1 MLGALLRYVRC
12 CNFRVKALKKDT
24 PPKVTRT
31 PTVHDSAKS
40 SRKVAPSLFHP
51 SNIQLSST
59 PKLNRTRSIGS
70 HSDTGNTLDL
80 TKVLQDAYDSPV
92 RGHRIRVSLSERR
105 RQQRELQKQQ
115 ANRANTDGSIKSVK
129 SSDSCD
135 SCPLVD
141 NPDNKRPDGN
151 SGSGSGRQVSMDTH
165 QLASM
170 WKDRRMSQGKSAIVR
185 HATEDGGSPGRS
197 SGLAQCGFLRHASRH
212 VKAHGGSDRADELH
226 SMLNLDHLTVPTSLF
241 SSPRSNNAIFE
252 EHKEI
257 MSHLDSV
264 IGRARA
270 VMTKA
275 ANRKRLDFGPGTPSD
290 TPTDGSTNKT
300 DPDVVPSAI
309 LTDAPKSTSVRR
321 KLAWDNDRQASYLN
335 DSQPQNGVG
344 MSTLTQHTGLSTGGA
359 TIAADSTEL
368 DADDG
373 TLPAW
378 ATREAVMMKQSS
390 EDVSLISNA
399 SDLSFGNSD
408 TLIKSLDC
416 LNRCNLLGTNR
427 CSRQQTW
434 PQPSS
439 GQLANGM
446 KDGEEKDSGKHS
458 CNSDEVEQS
467 SCMNGEQQLSDR
479 QADNGA
485 NHDDKEKAE
494 SPEQKCAPAEFT
506 SHSALPLGDDFLK
519 VLETVKSVQ
528 DQLEEEKLEH
538 TQVARNTYY
547 GHFPDLLHM
556 SMNVRRGLNMSAG
569 GFTTQLSTEKI
580 IQKLDAAIEKIASET
595 NVIKQL
601 SPRGLGSNRSDQVDG
616 SDNDQDRTGAEH
628 TSAVKPQDDTAAPT
642 GKQQLAEALSC
653 DKVTGDVNEN
663 VPCCTTSS
671 FESIKSNYDGNSYV
685 LSRALSVGRNI
696 LPGMPEDTITRS
708 RHKSSEGATV
718 PTHSPKRHN
727 LMATHEGSA
736 FSKVSDKSV
745 KLQPDGSDST
755 ETHPAD
761 SLQSHKPLQNISVSS
776 YKNGLKYPMSP
787 LRIEKLSGTIFSP
800 IQCFPVTPRDNH
812 VITVPSIVTKTLLKG
827 HSEPVVGD
835 TRPYDGCTQLSSGG
849 SEGTQSTGDIV
860 TMTVVTRSMLHDLV
874 LPDSDLTG
882 DGQNEKDSM
891 SPKTP
896 GTSVGDGDAVTHDVI
911 KQDVDGDEHGQDVTK
926 ASVDTAACVDSN
938 ADTTT
943 ASGSPAGHMAARDS
957 SPTKLTGDSCDLS
970 PCNAVTTTV
979 QSPGSQQSSSGR
991 ESAQSNKETALQRA
1005 Q

>member
-1 MLGALLRYVRC
+1 MLGAYCLCY
-12 CNFRVKALKKDT
+12 NFRVKALKKDT
-24 PPKVTRT
+24 PPKATRT
-31 PTVHDSAKS
+31 LTAHDSAKS

-59 PKLNRTRSIGS
+59 PKVSRTRSIGS
-70 HSDTGNTLDL
+70 HSDTGDTLDL

-115 ANRANTDGSIKSVK
+115 TNRASTDGSIKSIK

-151 SGSGSGRQVSMDTH
+151 TSHSSSGSGRQMSMETH
-165 QLASM
+165 QLASV
-170 WKDRRMSQGKSAIVR
+170 WKDRRMLQGKSVIAR
-185 HATEDGGSPGRS
+185 HVTEDGGSPGRS
-197 SGLAQCGFLRHASRH
+197 SGSTQCGFLRHASRH
-212 VKAHGGSDRADELH
+212 VKAHSGTDRADGLH

-241 SSPRSNNAIFE
+241 SSPRSNNEIFE

-275 ANRKRLDFGPGTPSD
+275 ANRKRLDFGPGTQSD
-290 TPTDGSTNKT
+290 TPTDGSTSKT
-300 DPDVVPSAI
+300 DPDVLPSADEI

-321 KLAWDNDRQASYLN
+321 KLAWDNDHQASYLN

-344 MSTLTQHTGLSTGGA
+344 MSALTLHTGLSTGGA
-359 TIAADSTEL
+359 TIAADTTEL
-368 DADDG
+368 DVDDG

-378 ATREAVMMKQSS
+378 ATREAVMVKQSS
-390 EDVSLISNA
+390 EDVSLISNT

-408 TLIKSLDC
+408 TVIKSLDY
-416 LNRCNLLGTNR
+416 LNKCNLLGDPRTNR
-427 CSRQQTW
+427 CSKQQTW

-446 KDGEEKDSGKHS
+446 EDGEKKESGKDS
-458 CNSDEVEQS
+458 CNSGEVEKS
-467 SCMNGEQQLSDR
+467 SCMSGEQQLTDR
-479 QADNGA
+479 QADNCA
-485 NHDDKEKAE
+485 NHDNKEKAE
-494 SPEQKCAPAEFT
+494 SPERKCATTEFT

-528 DQLEEEKLEH
+528 DQLEEERIGH
-538 TQVARNTYY
+538 TQAAQNAYY

-556 SMNVRRGLNMSAG
+556 SANVRRGLNMSAG

-601 SPRGLGSNRSDQVDG
+601 SPRKKSDDQLDG
-616 SDNDQDRTGAEH
+616 SDNEQDRTGSEQN
-628 TSAVKPQDDTAAPT
+628 SAVKSQDDVTAPT

-653 DKVTGDVNEN
+653 DKVKRDVNEN
-663 VPCCTTSS
+663 VHCCTMSS
-671 FESIKSNYDGNSYV
+671 FESLKSNYDGKSYV

-708 RHKSSEGATV
+708 RNKSSEGATV

-755 ETHPAD
+755 ESHQND
-761 SLQSHKPLQNISVSS
+761 SLQSHKALQNISVGS
-776 YKNGLKYPMSP
+776 YKNGLKYAMSP

-835 TRPYDGCTQLSSGG
+835 AWPYDQCTQLSSGG

-860 TMTVVTRSMLHDLV
+860 TMTVVTRSMLHDFV
-874 LPDSDLTG
+874 LPDTDLTG
-882 DGQNEKDSM
+882 DRQNEKDSV

-896 GTSVGDGDAVTHDVI
+896 GTSVGDGDAVTHDVN
-911 KQDVDGDEHGQDVTK
+911 KQDVDGDEHGQGVTK
-926 ASVDTAACVDSN
+926 ASVDTAACVDSTACVDSN
-938 ADTTT
+938 DDIAA
-943 ASGSPAGHMAARDS
+943 ASGS
-957 SPTKLTGDSCDLS
+957 SPTNLTGDSCDQS
-970 PCNAVTTTV
+970 PCNAVTTSV

-991 ESAQSNKETALQRA
+991 DSAQSNKETALQRA